1 MGQQSLPLNA
11 KKSAIAIFTTLNNNG
26 FMKTF
31 DDLEVRRPGLAQAY
45 LALLGAQPGRPL
57 ALFAPRRVGKTFFLD
72 HDLAPQAQKTGMLP
86 VYADLWLHKTAPLEA
101 VNHAL
106 EEALDDARVPASAI
120 GKLARTPVKKIG
132 VLGASIELGE
142 EPQRRSLPEP
152 AALRLD
158 ALVTRLAGQHQGQV
172 LLMLDEVQTL
182 GEAPDGVSL
191 IASLRAVLHKRRAE
205 VCAVFTGSSQE
216 GLSRL
221 MNTAGAPM
229 YQFAQIIDFPFLG
242 DEFLQM
248 LAEHFGTVHPG
259 KTLQMDGLRSGFEK
273 IGYKPALMR
282 DVVRAMSAEGL
293 TDVQRGIGN
302 YMASDHQVAIW
313 RALLNSVDAFDQG
326 VLAVLARGQAPL
338 SQSTLQVL
346 AAIPGSKPTISKV
359 RSSIEKLKRSGL
371 LSKNACGTTID
382 DPLFAEFLRQPGAR
396 DAP

>member
-1 MGQQSLPLNA
+1 
-11 KKSAIAIFTTLNNNG
+11 
-26 FMKTF
+26 MKTF

-45 LALLGAQPGRPL
+45 LALLDAQPGRPL

-72 HDLAPQAQKTGMLP
+72 NDLAPQAKAAGMLP

-106 EEALDDARVPASAI
+106 EEALDDLRVPASAI
-120 GKLARTPVKKIG
+120 GKLAKTPVKKIG
-132 VLGASIELGE
+132 VLGASIDLGE
-142 EPQRRSLPEP
+142 EPQRRTLPEP

-158 ALVTRLAGQHQGQV
+158 ALVARLAGHHRGQV

-191 IASLRAVLHKRRAE
+191 IAALRAVLHKRRAE

-248 LAEHFGTVHPG
+248 LADHFAAVHPD
-259 KTLQMDGLRSGFEK
+259 KTLQMDELRIGFEK
-273 IGYKPALMR
+273 IGFKPALMR

-293 TDVQRGIGN
+293 TDVQRGIDN

-313 RALLNSVDAFDQG
+313 RALLNSVDAFDQR
-326 VLAVLARGQAPL
+326 VLAVIARGEAPL
-338 SQSTLQVL
+338 SQSTLQLL
-346 AAIPGSKPTISKV
+346 AAVPGAKPTISKV

-371 LSKNACGTTID
+371 LSKTAAGTTVD
-382 DPLFAEFLRQPGAR
+382 DPLFAQFLRQRATR
-396 DAP
+396 DGL

>member
-11 KKSAIAIFTTLNNNG
+11 KKLAIAIFTTLNNNG

-106 EEALDDARVPASAI
+106 EEALDDARVPATAI

-132 VLGASIELGE
+132 VLGASIELGD
-142 EPQRRSLPEP
+142 EPQRRLLPEP

-158 ALVTRLAGQHQGQV
+158 ALVTRLAAQHQGQV

-248 LAEHFGTVHPG
+248 LAAHFGTVHPG
-259 KTLQMDGLRSGFEK
+259 KTLQMEGLRSGFEK

-282 DVVRAMSAEGL
+282 DVVRAMSAEGI

-371 LSKNACGTTID
+371 LSKNAGGTTID
-382 DPLFAEFLRQPGAR
+382 DPLFAEFLRQRGAQ